1 MMSGYLSKM
10 EEQGFEELIL
20 IHESSCGL
28 KAAIAIHST
37 VLGPALGGT
46 RMWFYG
52 SEAEAIDDLMHLARG
67 MSYKSAAAE
76 LPVGGGK
83 GVIIGDPNKDKCREL
98 FQSYGHC
105 VNKLNGRF
113 YTGKDM
119 GLDED
124 DLTCMHEVTDYVIG
138 GESIG
143 SPSPFT
149 AYGVWKGI
157 RACAEEVYGS
167 PSLEGKIVA
176 VQGVGSVGELLCQ
189 HLAEEGASLV
199 ISDLDQGR
207 VEEIKAKLGAKAVSP
222 DDIYSQDC
230 DIFSPCAAGGVVNE
244 QTLPLLKCDIIAGA
258 ANNVYKTEGMAKAL
272 QERGILYAPDYV
284 INAGGL
290 IFVEMRRQGSTDD
303 EMIKKEVARI
313 EERLKKLFQR
323 AREEQLLPGV
333 VADII
338 AEERLQLR

>member
-10 EEQGFEELIL
+10 EEQGFEELIM

-37 VLGPALGGT
+37 VRGPALGGT
-46 RMWFYG
+46 RMWFYP
-52 SEAEAIDDLMHLARG
+52 SETEAIDDLMHLARG

-83 GVIIGDPNKDKCREL
+83 GLIIGDPNKDKCREL
-98 FQSYGHC
+98 FQAYGQC

-119 GLDED
+119 GVDEN

-138 GESIG
+138 GETIG

-149 AYGVWKGI
+149 AYGVWRGI
-157 RACAEEVYGS
+157 KACCEAVYGS
-167 PSLEGKIVA
+167 PSLEGKTVA
-176 VQGVGSVGELLCQ
+176 VQGVGSVGEILCD

-199 ISDLDQGR
+199 ICDLDKGR
-207 VEEIKAKLGAKAVSP
+207 VEEIKDKWGAKAVSP
-222 DDIYSQDC
+222 DDIYSQEC
-230 DIFSPCAAGGVVNE
+230 DIFSPCAAGGVLNE
-244 QTLPLLKCDIIAGA
+244 QTLPVLKCDIIAGA
-258 ANNVYKTEGMAKAL
+258 ANNVYKTKNMARSI
-272 QERGILYAPDYV
+272 QERGILYAPDYI

-290 IFVEMRRQGSTDD
+290 IFVEMVRQGVTGD

-313 EERLKKLFQR
+313 EGRLKELFKR
-323 AREEQLLPGV
+323 AREEQLLPGE

-338 AEERLQLR
+338 AEERLQMR

>member
-1 MMSGYLSKM
+1 MSGYLSKM
-10 EEQGFEELIL
+10 EEQKFEELIM
-20 IHESSCGL
+20 IHDASCGL

-46 RMWFYG
+46 RMRAYP

-67 MSYKSAAAE
+67 MSYKSAAAD

-83 GVIIGDPNKDKCREL
+83 GLIIGDPNRDKCKEL
-98 FQSYGHC
+98 FQSYGRF
-105 VNKLNGRF
+105 VNKFNGRF

-119 GLDED
+119 GVDEE
-124 DLTCMHEVTDYVIG
+124 DLTCMHEISEYVIG
-138 GESIG
+138 GKDIG

-167 PSLEGKIVA
+167 PDLEGKTVA
-176 VQGVGSVGELLCQ
+176 VQGVGSVGEALCR

-199 ISDLDQGR
+199 VCDIDQKQ
-207 VEEIKAKLGAKAVSP
+207 VEKVRDRWGAAVVAP
-222 DDIYSQDC
+222 DEIYSQEC

-244 QTLPLLKCDIIAGA
+244 DTLPLMKCDIIAGA
-258 ANNVYKTEGMAKAL
+258 ANNIYKSKEMARAIAD
-272 QERGILYAPDYV
+272 RGILYAPDYV

-290 IFVEMRRQGSTDD
+290 IFVEKIRQGVTGED
-303 EMIKKEVARI
+303 EIKAETARI
-313 EERLKKLFQR
+313 EERLKKLFRR
-323 AREEQLLPGV
+323 AREEKLLPGE

-338 AEERLQLR
+338 AEEKLQLR

>member
-20 IHESSCGL
+20 IHEPSCRL

-37 VLGPALGGT
+37 ARGPALGGT
-46 RMWFYG
+46 RMWYYPT
-52 SEAEAIDDLMHLARG
+52 EEEAIDDLMHLARG
-67 MSYKSAAAE
+67 MSYKAAAAE

-83 GVIIGDPNKDKCREL
+83 GLIIGDPNTDKCREL
-98 FQSYGHC
+98 FQSYGNC

-119 GLDED
+119 GVDEE
-124 DLTCMHEVTDYVIG
+124 DLTCMCEVTDYVIG

-157 RACAEEVYGS
+157 KACAEEVYGS
-167 PSLEGKIVA
+167 PGLEGKVVA
-176 VQGVGSVGELLCQ
+176 VQGVGSVGEVLCQ

-199 ISDLDQGR
+199 ICDLDQDR
-207 VEEIKAKLGAKAVSP
+207 VEELKDQWGARAVSP

-230 DIFSPCAAGGVVNE
+230 DIFSPCAAGGVINE
-244 QTLPLLKCDIIAGA
+244 QTLPQLKCDIIAGA
-258 ANNVYKTEGMAKAL
+258 ANNVYKTKNMADAI
-272 QERGILYAPDYV
+272 QQRGILYAPDYV

-290 IFVEMRRQGSTDD
+290 IFVEMRRQGITDD
-303 EMIKKEVARI
+303 EKIKEEVARI
-313 EERLKKLFQR
+313 EGRLKDLIKR

-333 VADII
+333 TADII